1 MDEEV
6 RVGDDTVDTGRIS
19 RRVIIKRAAA
29 TGAVA
34 WTAPAI
40 IGSLA
45 SPAGAQVTPAAGCF
59 RYAFGWDCLGCMQ
72 RTDSSANFIFSA
84 GTVPNRSCC
93 PAEPGWNSLP
103 NSDCIQMTTGIIAT
117 GGPNTCAA
125 SARTGFFVQFTVTCA
140 GCFIADPGVTFVDP
154 DPGPTGCGRIAS
166 SNDDVGGSVFYTSF
180 RWNFTSTKY
189 PRWFRMYVVCG
200 GNLPGFSCSMGG
212 AGSKDL

>member
-19 RRVIIKRAAA
+19 RRTIIKRAAA

-45 SPAGAQVTPAAGCF
+45 SPAAAQVTPVEGCF
-59 RYAFGWDCLGCMQ
+59 RYAFGWDCMGCTQLLGPS
-72 RTDSSANFIFSA
+72 TGYAFST

-93 PAEPGWNSLP
+93 PERPNWNTLP
-103 NSDCIQMTTGIIAT
+103 NSTCIQMTTGLIPS
-117 GGPNTCAA
+117 GENTCAA
-125 SARTGFFVQFTVTCA
+125 SAETDFFVRFTVTCA

-154 DPGPTGCGRIAS
+154 GPSTCANTS
-166 SNDDVGGSVFYTSF
+166 TSNDDVGGSDLYTSWQ
-180 RWNFTSTKY
+180 WNFTSTKY
-189 PRWFRMYVVCG
+189 PRWFRMYVRCG
-200 GNLPGFSCSMGG
+200 VGDSGCTIQG
-212 AGSKDL
+212 AGSKEL